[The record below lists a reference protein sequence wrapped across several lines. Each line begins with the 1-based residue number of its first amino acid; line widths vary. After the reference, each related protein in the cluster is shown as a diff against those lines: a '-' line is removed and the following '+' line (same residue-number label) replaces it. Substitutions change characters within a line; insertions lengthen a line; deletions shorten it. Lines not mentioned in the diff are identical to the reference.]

1 MYNTFND
8 TRKASDCLSSFLCF
22 FLKRKKIIQVYFHG
36 WYIGETIVITGFVNQ
51 LFFLGKSKEG
61 NMTKNRKN
69 CCCKMKI
76 NKVY

>member
-1 MYNTFND
+1 MIQG
-8 TRKASDCLSSFLCF
+8 RQAIACLLFLYF
-22 FLKRKKIIQVYFHG
+22 FLKRKKIIQVYFRE
-36 WYIGETIVITGFVNQ
+36 WYIGETIVIAAFVNQ
-51 LFFLGKSKEG
+51 LFVFWKSKEE

>member
-1 MYNTFND
+1 MLRN
-8 TRKASDCLSSFLCF
+8 
-22 FLKRKKIIQVYFHG
+22 
-36 WYIGETIVITGFVNQ
+36 IVITVFANL
-51 LFFLGKSKEG
+51 LFFFGKSKEE

>member
-1 MYNTFND
+1 M
-8 TRKASDCLSSFLCF
+8 
-22 FLKRKKIIQVYFHG
+22 
-36 WYIGETIVITGFVNQ
+36 GETIVITGFVNQ